1 MYNPG
6 KDTEGMGGDSRA
18 VATRRTGAGG
28 RDDGPQEAGAESV
41 GDDIQSRILRWEKTI
56 VSSTTNSATRRHYH
70 CTRVLYHLFVK
81 IICGVIPVSM
91 CV

>member
-1 MYNPG
+1 
-6 KDTEGMGGDSRA
+6 
-18 VATRRTGAGG
+18 
-28 RDDGPQEAGAESV
+28 
-41 GDDIQSRILRWEKTI
+41 

-70 CTRVLYHLFVK
+70 CTRVLYHFFVK